1 MMMRIAL
8 MQLRRDRVTLP
19 IWIAATALM
28 AYASAAGVAVEFPTA
43 ESRAQVLKLAVA
55 TPSLM
60 ALRGLPDGSSL
71 GSYVYFQVFTYL
83 AVLAGLMSTFF
94 VVRHSRADEE
104 RGRVE
109 LMRSAPIRATTALWS
124 TMILGVV
131 ANGVLGLAVAGGFAA
146 GGLELSGSL
155 GAGLATASVG
165 IVFVAITA
173 LVAQFT
179 PTSRSANGVSAALVG
194 LAFALRAIGDAAG
207 TPRAD
212 GLSVSAAWPSWLSP
226 IGWGQQVFAFT
237 QQNLSP
243 LGLALGAAALA
254 GATALVVQSRRD
266 LGSSILR
273 ERSGREFGSPRLR
286 SPLALAWRQQWPSI
300 AGWAVGGALLGSLA
314 GSLAGRIADTAGL
327 APTLQKL
334 LELFV
339 PGGRGQLIDLLVA
352 AIIGIAGVLAAGAGV
367 QTILRV
373 RGEESDGR
381 TELVL
386 AAPVSR
392 RAWLLAWV
400 SIAVVA
406 ATLVAL
412 ATGLV
417 AGLSFAGTSDAADRF
432 WSSLVAGVAQ
442 LPAALTFVAITTVI
456 FVVLPRATVALGWGL
471 LALGF
476 FVGQFGALM
485 QFPDWL
491 RKVSPFAH
499 TPSIPAAG
507 VDWSGAVVL
516 LVISAAMIALSLA
529 LVRERQLTS

>member
-1 MMMRIAL
+1 MMRIAL

-28 AYASAAGVAVEFPTA
+28 AYASAAGVAVEFPTD

-94 VVRHSRADEE
+94 VVRHTRADEE

-109 LMRSAPIRATTALWS
+109 LMRAAPIRATTGLSATLL
-124 TMILGVV
+124 LGVG
-131 ANGVLGLAVAGGFAA
+131 ANLVLGLAIAGSFAA
-146 GGLELSGSL
+146 GGLDWTGSL
-155 GAGLATASVG
+155 IAGLATASVG
-165 IVFVAITA
+165 IVFVAVTA

-179 PTSRSANGVSAALVG
+179 PTSRSANGISAGLVG
-194 LAFALRAIGDAAG
+194 LAFVLRAIGDAAG
-207 TPRAD
+207 TPSAD
-212 GLSVSAAWPSWLSP
+212 GLSVTAAWPSWLSP

-237 QQNLSP
+237 QQNLAP
-243 LGLALGAAALA
+243 LGLALAVAALA
-254 GATALVVQSRRD
+254 GAAAFVAQSRRD

-273 ERSGREFGSPRLR
+273 ERNGRATGSPLLR
-286 SPLALAWRQQWPSI
+286 SPLALAWRQQWPSLV
-300 AGWAVGGALLGSLA
+300 GWAVGAALLGSLA
-314 GSLAGRIADTAGL
+314 GSLAGRIADTADL

-367 QTILRV
+367 QTILRA

-381 TELVL
+381 AELVL
-386 AAPVSR
+386 AAPVH
-392 RAWLLAWV
+392 RAGWLLAWV
-400 SIAVVA
+400 SVAVIA

-417 AGLSFAGTSDAADRF
+417 AGLSFAGAPDAHDRF
-432 WSSLVAGVAQ
+432 LSSLVAGVAQ

-471 LALGF
+471 LAVGF
-476 FVGQFGALM
+476 IVGQFGALM
-485 QFPDWL
+485 QLPDWL

-499 TPSIPAAG
+499 TPSIPAEG